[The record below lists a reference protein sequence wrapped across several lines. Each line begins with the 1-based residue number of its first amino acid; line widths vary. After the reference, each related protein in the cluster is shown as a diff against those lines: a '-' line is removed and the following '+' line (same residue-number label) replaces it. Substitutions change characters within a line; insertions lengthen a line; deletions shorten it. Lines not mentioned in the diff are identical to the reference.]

1 MLHLLPTSQGDFNA
15 SECNHTFVLKL
26 IESSFDTEGKR
37 NTHTNSTVF
46 CLERLSGAQGLSPTL
61 VAQVVLIATV
71 GCHAQG
77 EILTRHAAPH
87 SKPVLPL
94 GSAEGMPAR
103 GASSTLRSLTQPRWG
118 G

>member
-1 MLHLLPTSQGDFNA
+1 MLPTCLMCVF
-15 SECNHTFVLKL
+15 
-26 IESSFDTEGKR
+26 
-37 NTHTNSTVF
+37 F

>member
-1 MLHLLPTSQGDFNA
+1 MDVPVVIA
-15 SECNHTFVLKL
+15 SFVLT
-26 IESSFDTEGKR
+26 IDVQTSSFQMF
-37 NTHTNSTVF
+37 F